1 MNSLDRTLSRVLALL
16 GLFVIV
22 VPDIAACSFDAN
34 KLRALPQRDLGTSPD
49 DAPNGRDSVAKDP
62 DASADD
68 AVEGDT
74 QKPDDADNS
83 VADAQEASGI
93 FDDDGGNPMHVDAPP
108 ASCDDGL
115 TGGCDAQNDG
125 LTGTDSEGATGGTDG
140 TGGTSGTWDTSSL
153 GNDGIL
159 LADAPPTDGQID
171 VIAAGGWNGTG
182 TGGAAGQPA
191 GGSAGTAGGSVGG
204 NAGVGGSGGTAGIN
218 GTGGTAGT
226 SGTTLGPNVALGA
239 TWWGDGIALNRTGSY
254 PRIFASGTQSTS
266 VNTPASLCDGSTST
280 FWVSVGDSTNPAT
293 FPQWV
298 GVEFASA
305 VTVRAVILKG
315 RMNGNR
321 AYNPSQYV
329 IQTSDNGT
337 TWTNQLTVAVP
348 VSYPLTENPVTSPIT
363 TWLNTPVTAKWVRIY
378 ISAAFYTIAGQQQ
391 PTVPNAQFSELEIH

>member
-1 MNSLDRTLSRVLALL
+1 MNSLDRTLSQVLALL
-16 GLFVIV
+16 GLIVIV

-34 KLRALPQRDLGTSPD
+34 KLRALPQRDSGASPD

-62 DASADD
+62 DAS
-68 AVEGDT
+68 V
-74 QKPDDADNS
+74 
-83 VADAQEASGI
+83 
-93 FDDDGGNPMHVDAPP
+93 DDGGNPMPVDAPP
-108 ASCDDGL
+108 ASCDNGL

-125 LTGTDSEGATGGTDG
+125 LTGTDSAGATGDTDG
-140 TGGTSGTWDTSSL
+140 TGGTSGTWDASSL

-159 LADAPPTDGQID
+159 LADAPPTDSQTD

-182 TGGAAGQPA
+182 AGGAAGQAA
-191 GGSAGTAGGSVGG
+191 GGSAGTAGGGVGG

-218 GTGGTAGT
+218 GTGGTAGA

-239 TWWGDGIALNRTGSY
+239 TWWGDAIAWNKTGSY
-254 PRIFASGTQSTS
+254 PRIFASSTQSTS

-315 RMNGNR
+315 RMNGTR

-329 IQTSDNGT
+329 LQTSDNGT
-337 TWTNQLTVAVP
+337 TWTNQLTVAPP
-348 VSYPLTENPVTSPIT
+348 VTYPLTENPVTSPIA
-363 TWLNTPVTAKWVRIY
+363 TWLNTPVTAKWVRMY

-391 PTVPNAQFSELEIH
+391 PTVPNVQFSELEIH